1 MQLFFSSV
9 ASNLKLMESD
19 EFVANG
25 GRDNGSR
32 VTTGKMQY

>member
-1 MQLFFSSV
+1 
-9 ASNLKLMESD
+9 MESD

-32 VTTGKMQY
+32 GYNWEDAILKCNVNKS

>member
-25 GRDNGSR
+25 GRIM
-32 VTTGKMQY
+32 VLEVGKMQY